1 MEKNQKDLNFRT
13 PEQINNK
20 ESKSVLFFTAAN
32 QPYEHFTPLYIFF
45 TLYHNHN
52 GWVEI
57 CLEDSDR
64 FIEENRDC
72 IKFLNEIFP
81 NRFHLRS
88 TNNFMN
94 VFANSVRFIETPAKY
109 KCDYVY
115 IGDIDILILEKD
127 IGEQHIKHIKT
138 NNLPF
143 SNIIRPNTLSDKIP
157 KLTGLH
163 FAPWDVQYPLP
174 DVSDLPLL
182 KMNDEQ
188 LLYTM
193 MKRKGVMVPES
204 VSYRPVHGIHVSP
217 NRNPF
222 GKFNDRG
229 EKVRPGWGISAA
241 YCQKFVEITKSR
253 EFQEFYYQLPIQA
266 RNYITLVDNIAHKNY
281 NQFADF
287 AQKNLAVEQSAS
299 ENSEY
304 LQKLKK
310 RALKY
315 RDFLLLN
322 KKYDLALRF
331 QLSLVS
337 ILPSDAQIWH
347 QLAWQLIGFKKYERA
362 IIAQKQAIKI
372 QPNNSN
378 FLKQLDR
385 IRNLER
391 NRQTETKNK

>member
-1 MEKNQKDLNFRT
+1 M
-13 PEQINNK
+13 
-20 ESKSVLFFTAAN
+20 
-32 QPYEHFTPLYIFF
+32 
-45 TLYHNHN
+45 
-52 GWVEI
+52 
-57 CLEDSDR
+57 
-64 FIEENRDC
+64 
-72 IKFLNEIFP
+72 
-81 NRFHLRS
+81 
-88 TNNFMN
+88 
-94 VFANSVRFIETPAKY
+94 
-109 KCDYVY
+109 
-115 IGDIDILILEKD
+115 ILEKD

-182 KMNDEQ
+182 NMNDEQ

-266 RNYITLVDNIAHKNY
+266 RNYITLVELCH
-281 NQFADF
+281 
-287 AQKNLAVEQSAS
+287 
-299 ENSEY
+299 
-304 LQKLKK
+304 
-310 RALKY
+310 
-315 RDFLLLN
+315 
-322 KKYDLALRF
+322 
-331 QLSLVS
+331 
-337 ILPSDAQIWH
+337 
-347 QLAWQLIGFKKYERA
+347 
-362 IIAQKQAIKI
+362 IIC
-372 QPNNSN
+372 
-378 FLKQLDR
+378 L
-385 IRNLER
+385 
-391 NRQTETKNK
+391 T